1 MSARLEASQERTTSA
16 QNTGFVVEANNV
28 AKVYQM
34 GKVEVRALD
43 GVSLSIKNGE
53 FVAIMGPSGSGKS
66 TLLNLIG
73 CLDRPSLGALRIAGT
88 DVANLSDK
96 KLAQIR
102 GRQIGFVFQTFNL
115 IPRIS
120 AFQNVLLPM
129 SFVNST
135 PSFERARRAQQLLE
149 TVGLGQRMKHFP
161 NELSGGERQRVA
173 IARALANNPSVIL
186 ADEPTGN
193 LDTKTGRAILE
204 LFKSLHQQGRTI
216 VLVTHDPNVASH
228 ADRIIHMTDGRI
240 QNDTVN
246 TTGATRTRS

>member
-1 MSARLEASQERTTSA
+1 M
-16 QNTGFVVEANNV
+16 VVEAKDV
-28 AKVYQM
+28 TKVYQM

-43 GVSLSIKNGE
+43 GVSLAIKQGE

-73 CLDRPSLGALRIAGT
+73 CLDRPTTGELHIAGT
-88 DVANLSDK
+88 DIAKLSDR

-102 GRQIGFVFQTFNL
+102 GKQIGFVFQTFNL

-120 AFQNVLLPM
+120 ALQNVLLPM
-129 SFVNST
+129 SFVNTFS
-135 PSFERARRAQQLLE
+135 PAERVKRAQQILDS
-149 TVGLGQRMKHFP
+149 VGLGQRMKHFP

-193 LDTKTGRAILE
+193 LDTKTGRAIME
-204 LFKSLHQQGRTI
+204 LFKSLNQQGRTI
-216 VLVTHDPNVASH
+216 VLVTHDPNVAAN
-228 ADRIIHMTDGRI
+228 ADRIIHVMDGRI
-240 QNDTVN
+240 QDETFNHAVTV
-246 TTGATRTRS
+246 ARS

>member
-1 MSARLEASQERTTSA
+1 MSEHKE
-16 QNTGFVVEANNV
+16 NGTGFVVEANNI

-43 GVSLSIKNGE
+43 GVSMTIKKGE
-53 FVAIMGPSGSGKS
+53 FVGIMGPSGSGKS

-73 CLDRPSLGALRIAGT
+73 CLDRPSTGELRIAGT
-88 DVANLSDK
+88 DISKLSDR

-102 GRQIGFVFQTFNL
+102 GKQIGFVFQTFNL

-120 AFQNVLLPM
+120 ALQNVLLPM
-129 SFVNST
+129 GFVNTYSGK
-135 PSFERARRAQQLLE
+135 ERTNRAQELLE
-149 TVGLGQRMKHFP
+149 IVGLGQRMKHFP

-193 LDTKTGRAILE
+193 LDTKTGRAILD

-216 VLVTHDPNVASH
+216 VLVTHDSTVASN
-228 ADRIIHMTDGRI
+228 ADRIVHVMDGRI
-240 QNDTVN
+240 HNETFN
-246 TTGATRTRS
+246 KPLAATRS

>member
-1 MSARLEASQERTTSA
+1 MSATTTNS
-16 QNTGFVVEANNV
+16 NGNGMVVEAKDV
-28 AKVYQM
+28 TKVYQM
-34 GKVEVRALD
+34 GRVEVRALD
-43 GVSLSIKNGE
+43 GVSLVIKQSE

-73 CLDRPSLGALRIAGT
+73 CLDRPTTGELHIAGT
-88 DVANLSDK
+88 DIAKLSDR

-102 GRQIGFVFQTFNL
+102 GKQIGFVFQTFNL

-120 AFQNVLLPM
+120 ALQNVLLPM
-129 SFVNST
+129 SFVNTFS
-135 PSFERARRAQQLLE
+135 PSERVKRAQQILD

-193 LDTKTGRAILE
+193 LDTKTGRSILE
-204 LFKSLHQQGRTI
+204 LFKSLNQQGRTI
-216 VLVTHDPNVASH
+216 VLVTHDPNVAAN
-228 ADRIIHMTDGRI
+228 ADRIVHVMDGRI
-240 QNDTVN
+240 QDETFNHAVTV
-246 TTGATRTRS
+246 ARS